1 MNFEENNMQDEDSID
16 NDKVK
21 ENIAN
26 RKHILYGQLV
36 NFLNYFAAQGGF
48 DAIVDFLRSGNEAQ
62 EEKIPLDLISL
73 VVSPF
78 RTCNTV
84 FSQTFASQFT

>member
-1 MNFEENNMQDEDSID
+1 M
-16 NDKVK
+16 
-21 ENIAN
+21 
-26 RKHILYGQLV
+26 
-36 NFLNYFAAQGGF
+36 NFLNYFAEQGGF
-48 DAIVDFLRSGNEAQ
+48 DAIVDFLRSGNETQ

-73 VVSPF
+73 VVAPF